1 MLLNQILS
9 RENMLQALKRVE
21 QNKGIHGVDKMP
33 VQNLRQ
39 HIVENYI
46 P

>member
-21 QNKGIHGVDKMP
+21 QNKGSHGEELLAYFKKSNIT
-33 VQNLRQ
+33 QN
-39 HIVENYI
+39 
-46 P
+46 PW